1 MPKYV
6 VIKDFKDLQDRQH
19 IYRVGDTYPRK
30 GYKPSKKRIEELLSD
45 KNLIGEPLIAEV
57 DEPATTEVDEKAEE
71 GDE

>member
-30 GYKPSKKRIEELLSD
+30 GHKPSKKRIEELLSD

-57 DEPATTEVDEKAEE
+57 DEPAVAETDEE

>member
-19 IYRVGDTYPRK
+19 IYRVGDTYPRE

-57 DEPATTEVDEKAEE
+57 DEPAATEVDEKAEE

>member
-19 IYRVGDTYPRK
+19 IYRVGDTYPRE
-30 GYKPSKKRIEELLSD
+30 GYKPSKKRIEELLG
-45 KNLIGEPLIAEV
+45 NENRIGEPLIAEV
-57 DEPATTEVDEKAEE
+57 DEEE

>member
-6 VIKDFKDLQDRQH
+6 VIKEFKDLQDRQH
-19 IYRVGDTYPRK
+19 IYRVGDTYPRE
-30 GYKPSKKRIEELLSD
+30 GYKSSKKRIEELLSD

-57 DEPATTEVDEKAEE
+57 DEPAVAETDEE

>member
-30 GYKPSKKRIEELLSD
+30 GYKPSKKRIEELLG
-45 KNLIGEPLIAEV
+45 NENRIGEPLIAEV
-57 DEPATTEVDEKAEE
+57 DEEE